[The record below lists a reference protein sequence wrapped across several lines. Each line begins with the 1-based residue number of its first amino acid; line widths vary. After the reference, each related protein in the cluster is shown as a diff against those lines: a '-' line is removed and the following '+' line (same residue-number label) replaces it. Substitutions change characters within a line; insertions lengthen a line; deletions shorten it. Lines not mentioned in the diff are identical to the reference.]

1 MAKDEKKKPR
11 NNKEEVRSLIS
22 KETSNA
28 ILSVF
33 SFVAAIFLL
42 LGAFGF
48 AGKAGTFVY
57 ETLSEYLF
65 GLGYYILPIVFI
77 LIAVSLIR
85 DRERAFGKPQLLGSI
100 ILFLPTLGFVNLLSS
115 RGGRVGN
122 LISSPLVSFFDI
134 YVSAIVLIALSL
146 ASLLIIFNTPIKL
159 EKISSIFSK
168 KTEEAPATGA
178 LADAETAA
186 IDKAVEAAN
195 SAEKGQTLSTDSQGL
210 TLRSG
215 TKTTKD
221 EGFVPVIT
229 RRSGKPW
236 TPPPVNLLEGD
247 K

>member
-85 DRERAFGKPQLLGSI
+85 DR
-100 ILFLPTLGFVNLLSS
+100 
-115 RGGRVGN
+115 
-122 LISSPLVSFFDI
+122 
-134 YVSAIVLIALSL
+134 
-146 ASLLIIFNTPIKL
+146 
-159 EKISSIFSK
+159 
-168 KTEEAPATGA
+168 
-178 LADAETAA
+178 
-186 IDKAVEAAN
+186 
-195 SAEKGQTLSTDSQGL
+195 
-210 TLRSG
+210 
-215 TKTTKD
+215 
-221 EGFVPVIT
+221 
-229 RRSGKPW
+229 
-236 TPPPVNLLEGD
+236 
-247 K
+247 